1 MVENGGIPQSEA
13 DSIIIHHFLFLIEGK
28 IGCPVQGNDFIRLV
42 AQQKILQLHTA
53 MP

>member
-13 DSIIIHHFLFLIEGK
+13 DSIIIHHFLLLIEGK
-28 IGCPVQGNDFIRLV
+28 IGCPVPGNDFIRLV
-42 AQQKILQLHTA
+42 AQQKILQIYTA